1 MLTQLGIAHLAA
13 LDHGIHQL
21 HQEGAVDAQHTA
33 MAGSAAQQAA
43 QHIAAALVA
52 GQHAVAHHKHGG
64 TDMVGDHADGNIVV
78 LILAILFARDLFHMM
93 QHALHGIDLEQVAH
107 ALHYAGQ
114 ALQAHAGINVGLCQ
128 ALVVALAVGIELAE
142 HQVPD
147 LHVAVAVTAHMAIG
161 LAAAELGA
169 AVKINFRA
177 GAAGAG
183 AMLPEVIFLAK
194 ANHVV
199 GRNANLLGP
208 DIVSLIVLF
217 VNRNEQ
223 LILGNGHPVIGGQK
237 FPCPG
242 DHFFFKVILKAEVAQ
257 HFKKGAVAGSDAHIL
272 NVRGADALLA
282 GGHAVAGGLFL
293 AKEPLFHGGHAA
305 VDQQQAGVV
314 FRHQGKA
321 AQAQVIFLLKEGQIL
336 LAKFVQT
343 SPFHCCLLL

>member
-1 MLTQLGIAHLAA
+1 
-13 LDHGIHQL
+13 
-21 HQEGAVDAQHTA
+21 
-33 MAGSAAQQAA
+33 
-43 QHIAAALVA
+43 
-52 GQHAVAHHKHGG
+52 
-64 TDMVGDHADGNIVV
+64 MVGDHADGNIVV
-78 LILAILFARDLFHMM
+78 LILAVLFARDLFHMM

-114 ALQAHAGINVGLCQ
+114 ALQAHAGINVGLSQ
-128 ALVVALAVGIELAE
+128 ALVVALAVRIKLAE

-147 LHVAVAVTAHMAIG
+147 LHVAVAVAAHMAIR
-161 LAAAELGA
+161 LAAAILGA
-169 AVKINFRA
+169 TVKINFRA

-199 GRNANLLGP
+199 GVNADLLRP
-208 DIVSLIVLF
+208 DVVSLVIF
-217 VNRNEQ
+217 GVNRDIQ

-242 DHFFFKVILKAEVAQ
+242 DYFFFKVILKAEVAQ
-257 HFKKGAVAGSDAHIL
+257 HFKEGAVAGSDAHIL

-336 LAKFVQT
+336 LAKLVQT